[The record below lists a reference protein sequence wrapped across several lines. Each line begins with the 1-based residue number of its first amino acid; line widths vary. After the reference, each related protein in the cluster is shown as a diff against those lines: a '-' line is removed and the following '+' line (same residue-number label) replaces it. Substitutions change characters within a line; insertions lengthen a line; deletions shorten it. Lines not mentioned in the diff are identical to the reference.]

1 MNTEAAQQKQYPVL
15 VLMGVSGSGKS
26 TVGGML
32 AGAMGWDL
40 QEGDDL
46 HPQANI
52 DKMATGHPLNDEDRW
67 PWLDKIAVWIKSH
80 TDAGQPGI
88 VTCSALKRSYRDVL
102 RGEHVVFVH
111 LAGSRDQIG
120 QRLTARSITTCPPRC
135 STPRSR
141 HSRPSTRTNRPS
153 SSTWAG
159 VPPRSR
165 RRSCDAWRHSNTEQA
180 RRVSTRGSGYGAWVT
195 AAEEGHDV
203 DQLRVDAQ
211 ARLEV
216 AVGEGRLTLE
226 EYSDKA
232 AVVWSPTADRG
243 QLEQI
248 VPFSAAPPAVV
259 SPPQAT
265 IVGVF
270 GDTKRSG
277 RWSLA
282 KKTLA
287 LLLFGD
293 VKFDLRSATITAS
306 SSTITIVSIFGG
318 DTRLRVPEGVSVE
331 LGGFD
336 LFGDREFDGGRQ
348 DPGPGAPVI
357 RVVAYSLFGDL
368 TVRTG

>member
-1 MNTEAAQQKQYPVL
+1 
-15 VLMGVSGSGKS
+15 
-26 TVGGML
+26 
-32 AGAMGWDL
+32 
-40 QEGDDL
+40 
-46 HPQANI
+46 
-52 DKMATGHPLNDEDRW
+52 
-67 PWLDKIAVWIKSH
+67 
-80 TDAGQPGI
+80 
-88 VTCSALKRSYRDVL
+88 
-102 RGEHVVFVH
+102 
-111 LAGSRDQIG
+111 
-120 QRLTARSITTCPPRC
+120 
-135 STPRSR
+135 
-141 HSRPSTRTNRPS
+141 
-153 SSTWAG
+153 
-159 VPPRSR
+159 
-165 RRSCDAWRHSNTEQA
+165 
-180 RRVSTRGSGYGAWVT
+180 
-195 AAEEGHDV
+195 
-203 DQLRVDAQ
+203 
-211 ARLEV
+211 
-216 AVGEGRLTLE
+216 LTLE

-248 VPFSAAPPAVV
+248 VPFSAAPHAVV

-293 VKFDLRSATITAS
+293 VKFDLRSATVTAS
-306 SSTITIVSIFGG
+306 SSTITIVSIFG

>member
-1 MNTEAAQQKQYPVL
+1 M
-15 VLMGVSGSGKS
+15 
-26 TVGGML
+26 
-32 AGAMGWDL
+32 
-40 QEGDDL
+40 
-46 HPQANI
+46 
-52 DKMATGHPLNDEDRW
+52 
-67 PWLDKIAVWIKSH
+67 
-80 TDAGQPGI
+80 
-88 VTCSALKRSYRDVL
+88 
-102 RGEHVVFVH
+102 
-111 LAGSRDQIG
+111 
-120 QRLTARSITTCPPRC
+120 
-135 STPRSR
+135 
-141 HSRPSTRTNRPS
+141 
-153 SSTWAG
+153 
-159 VPPRSR
+159 
-165 RRSCDAWRHSNTEQA
+165 
-180 RRVSTRGSGYGAWVT
+180 T

-203 DQLRVDAQ
+203 DQLHVDAQ

-306 SSTITIVSIFGG
+306 SSTITIVSIFG